1 MTASPIKPLAPIT
14 LRDWRDLA
22 VFFAAGLSGWV
33 VLKLCAQ
40 TLTDPHAKLPNLAIG
55 LGGILITYAA
65 ISVWVMV
72 PTVLLAGAA

>member
-22 VFFAAGLSGWV
+22 LFLATGLSGWV
-33 VLKLCAQ
+33 VLKICAQ
-40 TLTDPHAKLPNLAIG
+40 TLTDPHAKLPDLAIG
-55 LGGILITYAA
+55 LGGMVITYAV
-65 ISVWVMV
+65 ISAWIMV